1 MNDVAANE
9 GDPAAPTPELP
20 PAARESLASVALP
33 AKKVAYAGESYGH
46 MVWRLFWR
54 AKLNR
59 VALGIIGLLFVV
71 ALFADFLASEKPIYA
86 DVGGETYLFPNVFDP
101 AGLRVYNNQLLLA
114 NLGPTDSAVLPM
126 VPYGY
131 NTHDLD
137 HVAEPPS
144 DLHWLGTDERGRDV
158 LSRIIHGTRVSLLV
172 AFGTVVVLTLIGI
185 TLGSLGGWFGGLTDG
200 GVSRVVETL
209 NSIPHLLVIAII
221 IGVITP
227 TRWDAVLVLCITLG
241 VLRWTTVTRL
251 IRGEILKIKTLQ
263 YVDAARAL
271 GASQPRII
279 LRHVIPNAIAPV
291 LVAMTFETANAV
303 LIEGSLSFIG
313 FGVPDDMASW
323 GGIMQGA
330 RFNWNLWWL
339 GLFPGI
345 AVFLT
350 VTAFNLAGEGL
361 RDAID
366 PRLKG

>member
-1 MNDVAANE
+1 VNDVAAE
-9 GDPAAPTPELP
+9 PTPDP
-20 PAARESLASVALP
+20 PRESRESMASVRASTR
-33 AKKVAYAGESYGH
+33 VVHEGESYGR

-59 VALGIIGLLFVV
+59 VALGTIAFLFLI
-71 ALFADFLASEKPIYA
+71 ALSADFLSSEKPIYA
-86 DVGGETYLFPNVFDP
+86 TLDGESYLFPNVFDQP
-101 AGLRVYNNQLLLA
+101 ELRIYNNQLLLEHMGA
-114 NLGPTDSAVLPM
+114 DDSAVLPI

-131 NTHDLD
+131 NTHDLAN
-137 HVAEPPS
+137 VSQPPS

-158 LSRIIHGTRVSLLV
+158 LARIIHGTRVSLLV
-172 AFGTVVVLTLIGI
+172 GFGTVLILTLIGI
-185 TLGSLGGWFGGLTDG
+185 SLGSLGGWFGGIPDG
-200 GVSRVVETL
+200 GVNRVVETL
-209 NSIPHLLVIAII
+209 NSIPHLLVIAV
-221 IGVITP
+221 VIAVTAP
-227 TRWDAVLVLCITLG
+227 SRWEAVIVMCLTLG
-241 VLRWTTVTRL
+241 VLRWTTVARL
-251 IRGEILKIKTLQ
+251 IRGEILKVKTLQ

-279 LRHVIPNAIAPV
+279 GRHVLPNSIAPV

-313 FGVPDDMASW
+313 FGIPEDMASW

-366 PRLKG
+366 PRLKS